1 MIIALTGTPGTGKTT
16 ISKILSKKLNFRYI
30 SLTDI
35 ITPEII
41 EYHDKVRKCYE
52 IDVGKLRVIVKEKLQ
67 NNTIIEG
74 HFSHLLKL
82 SNIII
87 ILRTDP
93 NILKKRLKK
102 RGYDDDKIKENLE
115 VEALDVCLI
124 ESLEYDSNVYEIDT
138 SIKSKNVVGMD
149 IELILNGKGEEFKP
163 GKISWSED
171 FFKKYPPNKLKH
183 KKKIRKKRKIYL

>member
-16 ISKILSKKLNFRYI
+16 ISKTLSKKLNFKYI

-41 EYHDKVRKCYE
+41 EYHDTVRKCNE
-52 IDVGKLRVIVKEKLQ
+52 IDIDKLRILVKEKLHD
-67 NNTIIEG
+67 NTIIEG

-82 SNIII
+82 SNIIV
-87 ILRTDP
+87 ILRTNP

-124 ESLEYDSNVYEIDT
+124 ESLEYHSKVYEIDT
-138 SIKSKNVVGMD
+138 SIKSTNDVGRD
-149 IELILNGKGEEFKP
+149 IELILKGRGEEFKP

-171 FFKKYPPNKLKH
+171 FFNKYPP
-183 KKKIRKKRKIYL
+183 I